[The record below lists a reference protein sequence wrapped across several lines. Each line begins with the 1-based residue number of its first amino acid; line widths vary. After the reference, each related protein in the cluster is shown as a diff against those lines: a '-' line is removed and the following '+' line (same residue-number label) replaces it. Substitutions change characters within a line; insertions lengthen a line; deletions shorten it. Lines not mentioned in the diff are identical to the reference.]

1 MDVTCDLAPFP
12 PDPGRHVA
20 AEELFGDRL
29 SLAAR
34 YAGWLSGP
42 GITRG
47 IVGPREAG
55 RLWDRHLL
63 NCALVAELVPPGAH
77 LVDLGSGGGLP
88 GVVVALVRPDLR
100 VTLLDSMVRRT
111 AFLTEVVEDL
121 ALAARVEVVRARA
134 EEVRL
139 AADVVTARAVS
150 DLATVA
156 RWSAG
161 LVRPG
166 GLLLAQRGA
175 TAHTEVSELARP
187 IRAAGWQDVGVVER
201 THLGVTP
208 SLVVRA
214 TRRGGAR

>member
-1 MDVTCDLAPFP
+1 MDVTCDLAAFP

-20 AEELFGDRL
+20 AEEFFGDRL
-29 SLAAR
+29 PLAAR

-63 NCALVAELVPPGAH
+63 NCALVAELVPSGAH

-88 GVVVALVRPDLR
+88 GVVLALVRPDLR

-111 AFLTEVVEDL
+111 AFLTVVVDDL
-121 ALAARVEVVRARA
+121 ALTDRVEVVRARA

-150 DLATVA
+150 DLLTVA
-156 RWSAG
+156 TWSIG

-175 TAHTEVSELARP
+175 TAHTDVAELTRP
-187 IRAAGWQDVGVVER
+187 IRAAGWQDVGVVEL
-201 THLGVTP
+201 THQGVTP

-214 TRRGGAR
+214 TRR